1 MRTIPCIKDYLMPLE
16 DVIHLK
22 LIPSI
27 TGGRICSNDE
37 CVLLSLPTRFG
48 GLGVLLFHEN
58 ADTEFEKL
66 EKTHIII
73 DGFNQRPISTILRKW
88 N

>member
-1 MRTIPCIKDYLMPLE
+1 MPLE

-22 LIPSI
+22 PIPSI